1 MTSIMKYRTKFSGAC
16 QCHRMLMS
24 SSGSVAPI
32 SVYIYNIHIYY
43 MYVFDIYVEM
53 IYSCITIKHQG
64 FCITQRNSAFWYESI
79 MAVLFTLYSCP
90 CILMSVKVFE
100 TNFFIVILFLPC
112 AVGHAFIRS
121 QRYAQGLLHPSMQLQ
136 LVLYLYITYLLDNKY
151 RILCIKCM

>member
-90 CILMSVKVFE
+90 CILMSVNVFE
-100 TNFFIVILFLPC
+100 TNFFYCDLISAMRSRTCVYTKPTICSMFATSIYAAATGFVSLYHLFI
-112 AVGHAFIRS
+112 G
-121 QRYAQGLLHPSMQLQ
+121 Q
-136 LVLYLYITYLLDNKY
+136 
-151 RILCIKCM
+151 